1 MSRQPGITQSF
12 VGPLT
17 AVYTTLKQ
25 ELGTLRWEGNKCYKF
40 VKYNQGAGSVA
51 CIAGDAVYYYA
62 VGGTATTG
70 YADNEVTADR
80 TDGVLAAG
88 IAQAV
93 IAHGGYGWIQI
104 KGPATLTQALTAGAD
119 GNNITAVGA
128 GADGALDV
136 AAAVTD
142 GCVGFAFDA
151 SGKHIVCN
159 FPF

>member
-1 MSRQPGITQSF
+1 MSG
-12 VGPLT
+12 
-17 AVYTTLKQ
+17 LKQ
-25 ELGTLRWEGNKCYKF
+25 TFQSGLTEVTTVRKDELGDIRWEGNKCYKY
-40 VKYNQGAGSVA
+40 VLYNNGAGSVA

-88 IAQAV
+88 IAQGV
-93 IAHGGYGWIQI
+93 IPDAGYGWIQI

-119 GNNITAVGA
+119 GNVITAVGA

-136 AAAVTD
+136 GAAVTD
-142 GCVGFAFDA
+142 GSVGFAFDA
-151 SGKHIVCN
+151 SGKHIVCD